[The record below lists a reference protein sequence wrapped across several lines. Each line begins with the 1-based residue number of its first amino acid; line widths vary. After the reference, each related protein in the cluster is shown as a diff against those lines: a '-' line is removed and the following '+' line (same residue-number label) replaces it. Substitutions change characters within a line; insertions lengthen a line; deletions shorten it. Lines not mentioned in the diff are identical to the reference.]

1 MTHTPRIPWRNPRFA
16 VIVSDYA
23 LRASDQ
29 SVLYH
34 VAAPAFLQHGLFSYA
49 ETLCR
54 DRYGVRHSETTF
66 RYASTPLA
74 DRQLCPACAQE
85 LRELSELEE
94 EENNNATV

>member
-1 MTHTPRIPWRNPRFA
+1 MNLIYKYTPRIPWRNPRFA

-23 LRASDQ
+23 MRASDQ

-34 VAAPAFLQHGLFSYA
+34 VAAPAFLQRGLFSYA

-74 DRQLCPACAQE
+74 GRRLCPACA
-85 LRELSELEE
+85 RELKKLAELEADE
-94 EENNNATV
+94 